1 MKKGIKKGIFA
12 IIVVLLFLQVAI
24 NITLDNF
31 AAQPLQ
37 LQAPE
42 QLFVVDKGITR
53 KALAKRLYQT
63 KLLSHKG
70 LFTYYI
76 KLHPE
81 LSHFK
86 AGMYRLS
93 ETMTLKDFL
102 ELINSG
108 KEAQFSV
115 QFVEGTRARDWL
127 AKLQNTPWLEH
138 SLTQNTPQAQ
148 IARKI
153 GIPTSSIEGWF
164 YPNTYQYTA
173 FTPDSHIL
181 LRAYQAMQIELI
193 HAWNTRDPDLP
204 YKEPYDLL
212 IMASLI
218 EKETGI
224 ENERKLVASVFI
236 NRLRRNMRLQ
246 SDPTVI
252 YGLGKSYMGV
262 LTHSD
267 LQKKTPYNTYI
278 IMGLPPT
285 PIAMP
290 GKASLDA
297 AAHPDHT
304 DYLYFVATGERGH
317 QFSTN
322 LVDHNKAVQSYIKTR
337 QQSSQ

>member
-1 MKKGIKKGIFA
+1 MKKGIKKGIFGVTGL
-12 IIVVLLFLQVAI
+12 ILCLLLAI
-24 NITLDNF
+24 NVSLDHF

-37 LQAPE
+37 LQEPG

-53 KALAKRLYQT
+53 KALAKRLYEVQ
-63 KLLSHKG
+63 LLSYVG

-76 KLHPE
+76 QLHPE

-93 ETMTLKDFL
+93 EQMTLKDFL

-115 QFVEGTRARDWL
+115 QFVEGTRAGEWL
-127 AKLQNTPWLEH
+127 AKLQKAPWLQHTFSAGSSQRE
-138 SLTQNTPQAQ
+138 
-148 IARKI
+148 I
-153 GIPTSSIEGWF
+153 GRQLGISSPSIEGWF
-164 YPNTYQYTA
+164 YPDTYQYTA
-173 FTPDSHIL
+173 MTTDTDIL
-181 LRAYQAMQIELI
+181 TRAYRAMQKELTQV
-193 HAWNTRDPDLP
+193 WESREPDLP
-204 YKEPYDLL
+204 YKKPYDLL

-224 ENERKLVASVFI
+224 ENERKLIASVFI
-236 NRLRRNMRLQ
+236 NRLKRNMRLQ

-252 YGLGKSYMGV
+252 YGLGKDYSGT
-262 LTHSD
+262 LRHSD

-278 IMGLPPT
+278 ITGLPPT

-290 GKASLDA
+290 GMASLDA
-297 AAHPDHT
+297 AAHPAQT
-304 DYLYFVATGERGH
+304 DYLYFVANGENGH

-322 LVDHNKAVQSYIKTR
+322 LADHNKAVQDYIKTR
-337 QQSSQ
+337 QKSSQ